1 MIISRLNYNCYQK
14 HQFHFYGNIL
24 PARMNS
30 RQNESFG
37 LAFGR
42 GTNHKSPFFGAPIAI
57 GIGVS
62 RGNSIFP
69 ATFWQQNRI

>member
-37 LAFGR
+37 LAFGP
-42 GTNHKSPFFGAPIAI
+42 GTKFSIAPYPAIILVHREVIALTLHTFIAPIVI
-57 GIGVS
+57 L
-62 RGNSIFP
+62 
-69 ATFWQQNRI
+69 TY